1 MKTETKP
8 VRTDA
13 SAIEQ
18 ALIAGDLSQLTPEQ
32 RLSYY
37 KRVCESL
44 GLNPLTK
51 PFEYIRLNGQLVL
64 YARRDAADQ
73 LRKLH
78 GISIEIV
85 SQKREGDL
93 YIVHVRARDPEG
105 RVDEEL
111 GVVPIGGLKGD
122 ALANAILKAITKAKR
137 RVTLSLAG
145 LGWLDETEVETIPES
160 AHVQEENANG
170 HAVVAA
176 ASARIDPN
184 VSFRQQLAQRLREIG
199 FSEEDM
205 PRVIRLFRPYP
216 EGEKIDERQAYQVLQ
231 LLAELERLAEGD
243 SLRMQAFLQETVE
256 IQPEGALGDTRS
268 LREMWTAWT
277 TAYDED
283 EEVTS

>member
-1 MKTETKP
+1 MKPEKKP

-18 ALIAGDLSQLTPEQ
+18 ALIAGDLSRLTPEQ

-51 PFEYIRLNGQLVL
+51 PFEYIRLNGRLVL

-93 YIVHVRARDPEG
+93 YIVHVRARDREG

-145 LGWLDETEVETIPES
+145 LGWLDETEVETIPDAEHIQEGRAEEKVDPGPSPDATGHLRLLRDLDRALEAHGITGREQKLAWCSYMLGREITS
-160 AHVQEENANG
+160 ARDLSADEARRLID
-170 HAVVAA
+170 ALA
-176 ASARIDPN
+176 ASDSI
-184 VSFRQQLAQRLREIG
+184 EI
-199 FSEEDM
+199 EPAD
-205 PRVIRLFRPYP
+205 L
-216 EGEKIDERQAYQVLQ
+216 
-231 LLAELERLAEGD
+231 
-243 SLRMQAFLQETVE
+243 
-256 IQPEGALGDTRS
+256 
-268 LREMWTAWT
+268 
-277 TAYDED
+277 ED
-283 EEVTS
+283 EA